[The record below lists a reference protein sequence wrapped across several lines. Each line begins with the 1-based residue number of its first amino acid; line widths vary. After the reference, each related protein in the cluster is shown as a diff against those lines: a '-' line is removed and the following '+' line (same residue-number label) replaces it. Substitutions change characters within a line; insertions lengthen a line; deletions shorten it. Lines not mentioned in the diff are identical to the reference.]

1 MITPPD
7 KVDLP
12 EQETPTSPLADAPTT
27 PIRLHRVLQNE
38 IQKRQQADHALR
50 LAEHKY
56 ESIFEHAL
64 EGIFQTSA
72 EGKYIAANP
81 ALMKMYGYTSFEEL
95 AQNVNNIATQIYV
108 DPHRR
113 GEFVRLMEEHGQVL
127 HFESEVRR
135 RDGRTIWISENVR
148 SIRDDAGNFLYYE
161 GTVDDITELKLARE
175 KLHRMLEALER
186 TQARLETE
194 LSEAATYVRSLLP
207 DPLTGPIEAQWCY
220 LPCSHLG
227 GDGFGYHWLD
237 AETLAVYLID
247 VSGHGV
253 GAALLCSSV
262 LNVLRTQLLSAV
274 DFRDPS
280 AVLAGL
286 NRAFPM
292 AQNNDKYFTIWYGV
306 YHRPTGQL
314 HYASGGHHA
323 AILVSDQGGGPR
335 LHTGGPVVGAM
346 PDLLYPSA
354 RTIIP
359 SPAEL
364 YLYSDGVYEIA
375 RPDGSWQSCEEFAQY
390 LRQERPSI
398 DAIVRRARAMHGV
411 EEFEDDFSLLKMKFA

>member
-1 MITPPD
+1 MPD
-7 KVDLP
+7 IP
-12 EQETPTSPLADAPTT
+12 AT
-27 PIRLHRVLQNE
+27 PIKLQRVLQNE
-38 IQKRQQADHALR
+38 IQKRQQADQALR
-50 LAEHKY
+50 LAEHKF

-72 EGKYIAANP
+72 DGRYIAANP
-81 ALMKMYGYTSFEEL
+81 ALMKMYGYTSFDEL
-95 AQNVNNIATQIYV
+95 AHNVNNIATQIYV
-108 DPHRR
+108 DPNRR
-113 GEFVRLMEEHGQVL
+113 AEFVRIMEEYGQVL

-161 GTVDDITELKLARE
+161 GTVDDVTEIKLARE
-175 KLHRMLEALER
+175 KLDRMLAALQR

-207 DPLTGPIEAQWCY
+207 DPLTGPISTEWCY

-237 AETLAVYLID
+237 SETLALYLLD

-262 LNVLRTQLLSAV
+262 LNVLRTQLLAVV
-274 DFRDPS
+274 DFRDPG
-280 AVLAGL
+280 AVLAAL

-306 YHRPTGQL
+306 YHRPTREL

-323 AILVSDQGGGPR
+323 AVLVSDQEIGAR
-335 LHTGGPVVGAM
+335 LQTAGPVVGAM
-346 PDLLYPSA
+346 PDMNYPSA
-354 RTIIP
+354 RVKIP

-364 YLYSDGVYEIA
+364 YLFSDGVYEIA
-375 RPDGSWQSCEEFAQY
+375 RPDDSWQTCEEFAAY
-390 LRQERPSI
+390 LKKERPSL
-398 DAIVRRARAMHGV
+398 DAIVARARAMHGV
-411 EEFEDDFSLLKMKFA
+411 EEFDDDFSLLKMKLA